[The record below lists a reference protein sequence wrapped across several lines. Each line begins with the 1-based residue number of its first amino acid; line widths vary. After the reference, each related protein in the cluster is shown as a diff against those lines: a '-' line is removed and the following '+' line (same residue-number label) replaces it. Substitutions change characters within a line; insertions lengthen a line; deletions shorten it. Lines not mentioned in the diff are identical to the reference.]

1 MLPGEREPGP
11 GQQQRQV
18 PHERGVGSGRAHLGQ
33 VGRDPLVEVEQLVH
47 LGGGE
52 ASAPAQRVEPGPLP
66 VVRGHERVDVHGVTL
81 AARVRRRPGAGRDPL
96 VGASGAPEPL
106 ACPL

>member
-1 MLPGEREPGP
+1 M
-11 GQQQRQV
+11 
-18 PHERGVGSGRAHLGQ
+18 PHDRGVGGGRAHLGQ
-33 VGRDPLVEVEQLVH
+33 VCGHTLVEVEQLVR

-52 ASAPAQRVEPGPLP
+52 AAALAQHVEPIPLL

-81 AARVRRRPGAGRDPL
+81 TAREPQRAPSDVDPL
-96 VGASGAPEPL
+96 VGASDSSEPL